1 MRIARRFFLPL
12 FMLFAAANLLIAK
25 PFAVVSLENPKTFS
39 QKILSV
45 VKVLSPE
52 DYQNTELMLATQLA
66 MFGYPDFDG
75 IDLSKNVII
84 GFYQNKDAV
93 DTYISIKADK
103 NSRFCAALKLL
114 SDMSKA
120 QGTNFPRFDNIN
132 GYTIL
137 SFSQNPVSPEIAAEL
152 AKLADKKTGLLAE
165 CTFRMP
171 ELTKSTWQSM
181 QTLYLNPDFLDS
193 LSQFFADFEDL
204 CVQFDISPEIATLNF
219 LCNTNKN
226 SKLAAI
232 LDKPI
237 SKSSVEYCRYF
248 EDCEF
253 YMLAFGKNDAKLNEY
268 FGTIFVE
275 KMLPTL
281 VKDKSQLKEL
291 SDMVLKYA
299 NFENEVALYTDLN
312 SQISL
317 AKTNATES
325 EIEKLLTFADKLNF
339 MNIVLPA
346 SKDDDP
352 QLPQISYKTEKINVN
367 GKSILKFSASVNGEA
382 ADTLYYT
389 LADKTLINAKSQENA
404 LAYADKIE
412 KKQFAKNPVICDLD
426 GQYRFLACGKNREIF
441 ADCNVYYNKGTVKA
455 LSVLPMKN
463 LQKLQQVI
471 MGYAAKIK
479 EQAQLQED
487 E

>member
-12 FMLFAAANLLIAK
+12 FMLFAATNLLIAK
-25 PFAVVSLENPKTFS
+25 PFAVLSLENPKTLS
-39 QKILSV
+39 QKILSA

-84 GFYQNKDAV
+84 GLYQNKDAI

-114 SDMSKA
+114 SDISKA

-132 GYTIL
+132 GYAVL
-137 SFSQNPVSPEIAAEL
+137 SFSKKPVSPEIAAEL
-152 AKLADKKTGLLAE
+152 AKFADKKTGLLAE
-165 CTFRMP
+165 CTFKMP
-171 ELTKSTWQSM
+171 KLTKSTWQSM
-181 QTLYLNPDFLDS
+181 QTLCLNPDFLDS
-193 LSQFFADFEDL
+193 LSLLFADFEDL

-219 LCNTNKN
+219 LCDTNKN
-226 SKLAAI
+226 SKLAGI
-232 LDKPI
+232 LDKPK
-237 SKSSVEYCRYF
+237 SKITIECCRYF

-268 FGTIFVE
+268 FDTIFVE
-275 KMLPTL
+275 KMLPTI
-281 VKDKSQLKEL
+281 VKDKNQIKEL
-291 SDMVLKYA
+291 SDILLKYA
-299 NFENEVALYTDLN
+299 NSGGECAIYADLN

-325 EIEKLLTFADKLNF
+325 DIEKLLTIADKLNF
-339 MNIVLPA
+339 KNILNLQLA
-346 SKDDDP
+346 KDE
-352 QLPQISYKTEKINVN
+352 QQIPEILCKTEKIKASGKSLFKVSTSAN
-367 GKSILKFSASVNGEA
+367 GKTQNTA
-382 ADTLYYT
+382 YYT
-389 LADKTLINAKSQENA
+389 TANNTLISTQNKNTA
-404 LAYADKIE
+404 LAFADKIE

-426 GQYRFLACGKNREIF
+426 GQYRFLVCGQNREIF
-441 ADCNVYYNKGTVKA
+441 ADCNVYYLKGTVKA

-463 LQKLQQVI
+463 LQKLQRVI
-471 MGYAAKIK
+471 TDYAAKLK
-479 EQAQLQED
+479 ERALLQE
-487 E
+487 

>member
-45 VKVLSPE
+45 VKTLSPE

-75 IDLSKNVII
+75 IDLSKNVVI
-84 GFYQNKDAV
+84 GFYQNKDAI

-120 QGTNFPRFDNIN
+120 QGTNFPQFDNIN

-137 SFSQNPVSPEIAAEL
+137 SFSTKPASPEIAQEL
-152 AKLADKKTGLLAE
+152 AEFADKKTGLLAE

-171 ELTKSTWQSM
+171 ELLKNIWQSK
-181 QTLYLNPDFLDS
+181 QTLFINPDFLDS
-193 LSQFFADFEDL
+193 LSLFFADFEDV

-226 SKLAAI
+226 SKLAGI
-232 LDKPI
+232 LDKHI
-237 SKSSVEYCRYF
+237 SKSTIEYCRYF
-248 EDCEF
+248 EDCDF
-253 YMLAFGKNDAKLNEY
+253 YMLAFGKNDAKLSEY

-275 KMLPTL
+275 KMLPTII
-281 VKDKSQLKEL
+281 KDKNQLKEL
-291 SDMVLKYA
+291 SDILLKCA
-299 NFENEVALYTDLN
+299 NNDSECAIYSDLN

-325 EIEKLLTFADKLNF
+325 DIEKLLTITDKLSLKKFLN
-339 MNIVLPA
+339 L
-346 SKDDDP
+346 
-352 QLPQISYKTEKINVN
+352 QLAQDEQQIPEILCKAEKIKAS
-367 GKSILKFSASVNGEA
+367 GKSLFKVSTTVNEETETA
-382 ADTLYYT
+382 YYT
-389 LADKTLINAKSQENA
+389 TAGNTLISAKNQNTA
-404 LAYADKIE
+404 VAYADKIE

-426 GQYRFLACGKNREIF
+426 GQYRFLVCGKNREIF
-441 ADCNVYYNKGTVKA
+441 ADCNVYYTKGTVKA
-455 LSVLPMKN
+455 LSTLPMKN

-471 MGYAAKIK
+471 TDYAAKLK
-479 EQAQLQED
+479 EQALLQE
-487 E
+487 